1 VVFPFQTNILIVTY
15 GKFAHKLVFM
25 CAAKSDKKPN
35 IVLSV
40 LQNKC
45 TRCRR
50 GKIYKYSN
58 PYGLR
63 NFMKMNERCP
73 VCGQPLDM
81 EPGFYYGTNIVS
93 YTLAFLISVASFILW
108 WIFIGFSLQDKRFFI
123 WMGANAVLLVLL
135 QPPLMRL
142 SRTVWLAFF
151 VPYSPS
157 WDKGDIVE
165 PERVN
170 KEHMHNW

>member
-1 VVFPFQTNILIVTY
+1 
-15 GKFAHKLVFM
+15 M
-25 CAAKSDKKPN
+25 CAAKSGVKPN
-35 IVLSV
+35 LVLSV

-45 TRCRR
+45 PRCRR
-50 GKIYKYSN
+50 GKLYRANNAYD
-58 PYGLR
+58 LR

-81 EPGFYYGTNIVS
+81 EPGFYYGTNMVS
-93 YTLAFLISVASFILW
+93 YTLAVLISVLSFVLW
-108 WIFIGFSLQDKRFFI
+108 WILIGFSFHDTRFFW
-123 WMGANAVLLVLL
+123 WMGINAFLLVAL

-151 VPYSPS
+151 VPYSND
-157 WDKGDIVE
+157 WDKGDIIE

-170 KEHMHNW
+170 KEHMNNW

>member
-1 VVFPFQTNILIVTY
+1 
-15 GKFAHKLVFM
+15 M
-25 CAAKSDKKPN
+25 CAATSHHKPN

-50 GKIYKYSN
+50 GKVYKYSN
-58 PYGLR
+58 PYNLR

-73 VCGQPLDM
+73 VCQQPLDM
-81 EPGFYYGTNIVS
+81 EPGFYYGTNLVS
-93 YTLAFLISVASFILW
+93 YTLAILLSVASFIFW

-123 WMGANAVLLVLL
+123 WLLANGLLLIIL

-151 VPYSPS
+151 VPYSRN

-165 PERVN
+165 PERAN
-170 KEHMHNW
+170 KNQMHNW

>member
-1 VVFPFQTNILIVTY
+1 
-15 GKFAHKLVFM
+15 M
-25 CAAKSDKKPN
+25 CATVSYRKPN
-35 IVLSV
+35 IVLSI

-58 PYGLR
+58 PYNLR
-63 NFMKMNERCP
+63 NFMKMNEHCP
-73 VCGQPLDM
+73 VCSQPLDM
-81 EPGFYYGTNIVS
+81 EPGFYYGTNLVS
-93 YTLAFLISVASFILW
+93 YALAILLSIATFILW
-108 WIFIGFSLQDKRFFI
+108 WISIGFSLQDKRFFI
-123 WMGANAVLLVLL
+123 WLLVNGLLLLLL

-151 VPYSPS
+151 VPYSPN
-157 WDKGDIVE
+157 WEKGDIVE

-170 KEHMHNW
+170 KNQMHNW

>member
-1 VVFPFQTNILIVTY
+1 
-15 GKFAHKLVFM
+15 M
-25 CAAKSDKKPN
+25 CATVSYRKPN
-35 IVLSV
+35 IVLSI

-58 PYGLR
+58 PYNLR
-63 NFMKMNERCP
+63 NFMKMNEHCP
-73 VCGQPLDM
+73 VCSQPLDM
-81 EPGFYYGTNIVS
+81 EPGFYYGTNLVS
-93 YTLAFLISVASFILW
+93 YALAILLSIATFILW
-108 WIFIGFSLQDKRFFI
+108 WISIGFSLQDKRFFI
-123 WMGANAVLLVLL
+123 WLLVNGLLLLLL

-151 VPYSPS
+151 VPYSPN
-157 WDKGDIVE
+157 WEEGDIVE

-170 KEHMHNW
+170 KNQMHNW